1 MKACPLGRRSAG
13 YEVIDYVLAKEDQ
26 AMCRFKSKKTRMF
39 APLMFTM
46 IAGLFVATSMSGAM
60 SAQSTDPESLE
71 EIATRYGLEVWG
83 AGDLEAVESIFAQ
96 DVVDHNAFPGQAPG
110 REGIEQTL
118 VAYRTAFPDLALT
131 NDDIVVGSDRVVLR
145 WTARGTHEGELMG
158 IPASGAEVTM
168 TGIDILRVE
177 DGKVVERW
185 GEFNGLELMQQI
197 GAAGS

>member
-1 MKACPLGRRSAG
+1 
-13 YEVIDYVLAKEDQ
+13 
-26 AMCRFKSKKTRMF
+26 MCRFKSKKTRMF